1 MQIIINQK
9 EIEKA
14 IKLYLS
20 NQIMVRNLADV
31 SIELIATRSGEGVK
45 AIIDFTETAINP
57 QNMIVPP
64 PGVRDISKYEEE
76 GTYTLSEPEQEE
88 LPDPKA
94 VALEPEKEPEKEES
108 QPRRTSLFAGMTK
121 PVNKES

>member
-45 AIIDFTETAINP
+45 AIIDFTETSINP

-76 GTYTLSEPEQEE
+76 GVYTLSEPEQEE
-88 LPDPKA
+88 LPQEQMSEDPKPA
-94 VALEPEKEPEKEES
+94 DTSEVKPRGSLFTNLKKPSGKEES
-108 QPRRTSLFAGMTK
+108 
-121 PVNKES
+121 

>member
-14 IKLYLS
+14 IKLYLA
-20 NQIMVRNLADV
+20 NTVMVRNLSEVTID
-31 SIELIATRSGEGVK
+31 LIATRSGEGVK
-45 AIIDFTETAINP
+45 ATIDFCNEKESDPSNL
-57 QNMIVPP
+57 V
-64 PGVRDISKYEEE
+64 
-76 GTYTLSEPEQEE
+76 QEE
-88 LPDPKA
+88 PTPKEIQEESQE
-94 VALEPEKEPEKEES
+94 VEPEKEPEKEEP

>member
-31 SIELIATRSGEGVK
+31 NIELIATRSGEGVK
-45 AIIDFTETAINP
+45 AIIDFTETSPKPDELIARKMEPIPEDVYTEITDPVSSLSSQSEQENLP
-57 QNMIVPP
+57 
-64 PGVRDISKYEEE
+64 EEE
-76 GTYTLSEPEQEE
+76 NKE
-88 LPDPKA
+88 PKA
-94 VALEPEKEPEKEES
+94 
-108 QPRRTSLFAGMTK
+108 RTSLFANLKK
-121 PVNKES
+121 PVGKEES